1 MAMSE
6 QFKLTERFKRVSE
19 TEVLY
24 RNTVNDPLAYTRPF
38 TVARTI
44 ALCKPNQLIFEVA
57 SHEGYSATAG
67 ILASV
72 HRGER
77 RNKTRENKKWRKAR
91 MSNIGGLSSKT
102 LIAMITRSDLRLYLL
117 ACLFA
122 DLLLTGLFIYW
133 PVYLLACLFTGL
145 CLSVPTS
152 SQQQYPN

>member
-44 ALCKPNQLIFEVA
+44 ALCRPNQLIFEVA
-57 SHEGYSATAG
+57 CHEGNSATAG

-77 RNKTRENKKWRKAR
+77 REETKHERIKSGAR
-91 MSNIGGLSSKT
+91 LG
-102 LIAMITRSDLRLYLL
+102 
-117 ACLFA
+117 
-122 DLLLTGLFIYW
+122 
-133 PVYLLACLFTGL
+133 
-145 CLSVPTS
+145 
-152 SQQQYPN
+152 